1 MTMKHELTPYDR
13 IAILMGIDERIYR
26 LCEPLRNGADTSPLA
41 RDVVKAQEK
50 AMGKAKSE
58 LLASDPD
65 KLLIVE
71 LSGEYDSGDDDYR
84 DHGYVDEFVNQ
95 KFPEDAETDS
105 EGDCIHIY
113 CNGKVKDDMIAAVK
127 KKFKGISLNVRT
139 IKAEEATVMGLSN
152 WHDAQKWIEQ
162 NTLQDHVV
170 VPAGMVSALRERY
183 DALIAQKIQQAQR
196 EIADLQKMQ
205 AELS

>member
-1 MTMKHELTPYDR
+1 MKQLTPYDR
-13 IAILMGIDERIYR
+13 IAILMAIDDKIYR

-105 EGDCIHIY
+105 
-113 CNGKVKDDMIAAVK
+113 
-127 KKFKGISLNVRT
+127 
-139 IKAEEATVMGLSN
+139 
-152 WHDAQKWIEQ
+152 
-162 NTLQDHVV
+162 
-170 VPAGMVSALRERY
+170 
-183 DALIAQKIQQAQR
+183 
-196 EIADLQKMQ
+196 
-205 AELS
+205 